1 MSSKRSYSNFLDS
14 SEFPFTIDN
23 NYKIK
28 FPKLFSKLNNSNKI
42 RFWDI
47 YAFLL
52 NNKEKINLTNDL
64 TNLSN
69 FNELKLIYP
78 KVKMYIYTEYG
89 QMNGKIT
96 ITEPTIITE
105 GKNIGRSNETSI
117 FTQSLIHMRNL
128 YLKKIKTGYSL
139 KLSNITTENIF
150 PMALQVYDKHKKHI
164 NYPCYIQP
172 KLDGIRLIGK
182 IENSEVKLMSRRL
195 NEFIGFDFIKDE
207 IKLLL
212 ENEPN
217 IILDGELYNH
227 DLSLQQISGI
237 VRNEDKTY
245 PEKLK
250 LKFYIFDCVDLQH
263 NSLTFL
269 DRYEKLKELFRHKTF
284 NYLILTDTIKIHNEK
299 SSDKY
304 YKDFIENGFEGI
316 VYKNLDAKYEYSSY
330 KEIRSYQF
338 LKRKKGYDA
347 EYPIIGFERG
357 IHGKDAD
364 AIIFIM
370 KTESGKEFKAVPND
384 TLKNRK
390 KMYQQALENFDSAF
404 KNKLAT
410 IKFDEYSND
419 NTPLRAKFIA
429 IRDYE

>member
-1 MSSKRSYSNFLDS
+1 MTSKRSYSNFLDS
-14 SEFPFTIDN
+14 NEFPFIVEN
-23 NYKIK
+23 NNKIV

-42 RFWDI
+42 RFWKI

-52 NNKEKINLTNDL
+52 NKKEKINLSLEFTTLDKFND
-64 TNLSN
+64 
-69 FNELKLIYP
+69 LKLIYP
-78 KVKMYIYTEYG
+78 KMKMYIYTEYG
-89 QMNGKIT
+89 QINGKIT

-128 YLKKIKTGYSL
+128 YLKKIKSGYSL
-139 KLSNITTENIF
+139 AISNISSEHIF
-150 PMALQVYDKHKKHI
+150 PMALQIYDKNKKHI
-164 NYPCYIQP
+164 KYPCYIQP
-172 KLDGIRLIGK
+172 KLDGIRLISM
-182 IENSEVKLMSRRL
+182 IEDSEVKLLSRRL
-195 NEFIGFDFIKDE
+195 NEFIGFNLMKEE

-212 ENEPN
+212 ENESN

-227 DLSLQQISGI
+227 DMSLQQISGI
-237 VRNEDKTY
+237 VRNEQEDY
-245 PEKLK
+245 EEKLK
-250 LKFYIFDCVDLQH
+250 LKFYIFDCIDLQN
-263 NSLTFL
+263 NSLTFVE
-269 DRYEKLKELFRHKTF
+269 RYEKLKELFRHKTF

-304 YKDFIENGFEGI
+304 YKDFIDNGYEGI
-316 VYKNLDAKYEYSSY
+316 VYKNLDAKYEYSNY

-347 EYPIIGFERG
+347 EYPIVGFEAG
-357 IHGKDAD
+357 IHGKDKD

-370 KTESGKEFKAVPND
+370 NTPNGKQFKAVPND

-390 KMYQQALENFDSAF
+390 KMYTFALDNFDTAY

-410 IKFDEYSND
+410 IKFDEFSRD
-419 NTPLRAKFIA
+419 NVPLRAKFIS

>member
-89 QMNGKIT
+89 QINGKIT

-150 PMALQVYDKHKKHI
+150 PMALQVYDKNKKHI

-237 VRNEDKTY
+237 VRNEDDSY
-245 PEKLK
+245 SEKLK
-250 LKFYIFDCVDLQH
+250 LKFYIFDCVDLEH
-263 NSLTFL
+263 NSLTFS

-299 SSDKY
+299 ISDKY
-304 YKDFIENGFEGI
+304 YKEYIENGFEGI

-370 KTESGKEFKAVPND
+370 STDDGHTFKSVPND
-384 TLKNRK
+384 TLINRK
-390 KMYQQALENFDSAF
+390 KMYKLALENFDNLY

-410 IKFDEYSND
+410 IKFDEYSKIGI
-419 NTPLRAKFIA
+419 PLRAKFIA

>member
-14 SEFPFTIDN
+14 EEFPFTIDN
-23 NYKIK
+23 NYKIR

-42 RFWDI
+42 RFWEI

-52 NNKEKINLTNDL
+52 NKKEKINLTSEL
-64 TNLSN
+64 TNLET

-78 KVKMYIYTEYG
+78 KATMYIYTEYG
-89 QMNGKIT
+89 QVNGKVT
-96 ITEPTIITE
+96 ITEPTIIIE
-105 GKNIGRSNETSI
+105 GKNLGKSNETSI
-117 FTQSLIHMRNL
+117 LTQSLIHMRNL
-128 YLKKIKTGYSL
+128 YLKKIKSGYSL
-139 KLSNITTENIF
+139 KIANITTDNIF

-164 NYPCYIQP
+164 KYPCYIQP
-172 KLDGIRLIGK
+172 KLDGIRLISK

-195 NEFIGFDFIKDE
+195 NEFIGFNFIKEE

-212 ENEPN
+212 ENETD
-217 IILDGELYNH
+217 ILLDGELYNH
-227 DLSLQQISGI
+227 ELSLQQISGI
-237 VRNEDKTY
+237 VRSEDENY
-245 PEKLK
+245 EDKLK

-263 NSLTFL
+263 HSLTFSE
-269 DRYEKLKELFRHKTF
+269 RYEKLKELFHHKTF
-284 NYLILTDTIKIHNEK
+284 NYLILTETIKIHNEK
-299 SSDKY
+299 SSDEY
-304 YKDFIENGFEGI
+304 YKDYIEDGFEGI
-316 VYKNLDAKYEYSSY
+316 VYKNLDAKYEYSNY

-347 EYPIIGFERG
+347 EYSIIGYERG
-357 IHGKDAD
+357 IHGKDTD

-370 KTESGKEFKAVPND
+370 KTESGKAFKAVPND

-390 KMYQQALENFDSAF
+390 KMYKQALENFDSTF

-419 NTPLRAKFIA
+419 NVPLRAKFIS

>member
-14 SEFPFTIDN
+14 EEFPFTIDN
-23 NYKIK
+23 NYKIR

-42 RFWDI
+42 RFWEI

-52 NNKEKINLTNDL
+52 NKKEKINLTSEL
-64 TNLSN
+64 TNLET

-78 KVKMYIYTEYG
+78 KATMYIYTEYG
-89 QMNGKIT
+89 QVNGKVT
-96 ITEPTIITE
+96 ITEPTIIIE
-105 GKNIGRSNETSI
+105 GKNLGKSNETSI
-117 FTQSLIHMRNL
+117 LTQSLIHMRNL
-128 YLKKIKTGYSL
+128 YLKKIKSGYSL
-139 KLSNITTENIF
+139 KIANITTDNIF

-164 NYPCYIQP
+164 KYPCYIQP
-172 KLDGIRLIGK
+172 KLDGIRLISK

-195 NEFIGFDFIKDE
+195 NEFIGFNFIKEE

-212 ENEPN
+212 ENEQD
-217 IILDGELYNH
+217 ILLDGELYNH
-227 DLSLQQISGI
+227 ELSLQQISGI
-237 VRNEDKTY
+237 VRSEDENY
-245 PEKLK
+245 EDKLK

-263 NSLTFL
+263 HSLTFSE
-269 DRYEKLKELFRHKTF
+269 RYEKLKELFHHKTF
-284 NYLILTDTIKIHNEK
+284 NYLILTETIKIHNEK
-299 SSDKY
+299 SSDEY
-304 YKDFIENGFEGI
+304 YKDYIEDGFEGI
-316 VYKNLDAKYEYSSY
+316 VYKNLDAKYEYSNY

-347 EYPIIGFERG
+347 EYPIIGYERG
-357 IHGKDAD
+357 IHGKDTD

-384 TLKNRK
+384 TLINRK
-390 KMYQQALENFDSAF
+390 KMYKLALENFDTLY

-419 NTPLRAKFIA
+419 NVPLRAKFIS

>member
-1 MSSKRSYSNFLDS
+1 MSTKRSYSNFLDS
-14 SEFPFTIDN
+14 KEFPFTIDN

-28 FPKLFSKLNNSNKI
+28 FPKLFSKVNNSNKI
-42 RFWDI
+42 RFWEI

-52 NNKEKINLTNDL
+52 NKKDKINLTPGL
-64 TNLSN
+64 TNLET
-69 FNELKLIYP
+69 FNELKSTYP

-89 QMNGKIT
+89 QVNGKIT

-105 GKNIGRSNETSI
+105 GKNIGKSNETSI
-117 FTQSLIHMRNL
+117 LTQSLIHMRNL

-139 KLSNITTENIF
+139 KVSNITTDNIF

-164 NYPCYIQP
+164 KYPCYIQP
-172 KLDGIRLIGK
+172 KLDGIRLISK
-182 IENSEVKLMSRRL
+182 IENSEVKLLSRRL
-195 NEFIGFDFIKDE
+195 NEFIGFNFIKEE

-227 DLSLQQISGI
+227 NLSLQQISGI
-237 VRNEDKTY
+237 VRSEDENNE
-245 PEKLK
+245 EKLK

-263 NSLTFL
+263 HSLTFSE
-269 DRYEKLKELFRHKTF
+269 RYDKLKELFRHKTF

-304 YKDFIENGFEGI
+304 YKDYIEAGFEGI

-347 EYPIIGFERG
+347 EYPIIGFEQG
-357 IHGKDAD
+357 TNGKDMG
-364 AIIFIM
+364 AIIFTM
-370 KTESGKEFKAVPND
+370 KTELGKEFKSVPND
-384 TLKNRK
+384 TLINRK
-390 KMYQQALENFDSAF
+390 KMYKLALENFDTLY

-410 IKFDEYSND
+410 IKFDEYSKD
-419 NTPLRAKFIA
+419 GIPLRAKFIA

>member
-14 SEFPFTIDN
+14 EEFPFTIEN

-42 RFWDI
+42 RFWEI

-52 NNKEKINLTNDL
+52 HKKEKINLTSEL
-64 TNLSN
+64 TNLET
-69 FNELKLIYP
+69 FNELKSLYP
-78 KVKMYIYTEYG
+78 KAKMYLYTEYG
-89 QMNGKIT
+89 QVNGKVT
-96 ITEPTIITE
+96 ITEPTIIIE
-105 GKNIGRSNETSI
+105 GKNLGKSNETSML
-117 FTQSLIHMRNL
+117 TQSLIHMRNL

-139 KLSNITTENIF
+139 KVANITTDNLF

-164 NYPCYIQP
+164 KYPCYIQP
-172 KLDGIRLIGK
+172 KLDGIRLISK
-182 IENSEVKLMSRRL
+182 IENSEVKLLSRRL
-195 NEFIGFDFIKDE
+195 NEFIGFDFIKEE

-227 DLSLQQISGI
+227 ELSLQQISGI
-237 VRNEDKTY
+237 VRSEDKNY
-245 PEKLK
+245 EEKLK
-250 LKFYIFDCVDLQH
+250 LKFYIFDCVDLQQH
-263 NSLTFL
+263 SLTFSE
-269 DRYEKLKELFRHKTF
+269 RYEKLKELFRHKTF

-304 YKDFIENGFEGI
+304 YKDYIEDGFEGI

-347 EYPIIGFERG
+347 EYPIIGFEQG
-357 IHGKDAD
+357 SNGKDVG

-390 KMYQQALENFDSAF
+390 KMFQQALENFDSLF

>member
-14 SEFPFTIDN
+14 EEFQFTIDN
-23 NYKIK
+23 NYKIR

-42 RFWDI
+42 RFWEI

-52 NNKEKINLTNDL
+52 NKKEKINLTSEL
-64 TNLSN
+64 TNLET

-78 KVKMYIYTEYG
+78 KATMYIYTEYG
-89 QMNGKIT
+89 QVNGKVT
-96 ITEPTIITE
+96 ITEPTIIIE
-105 GKNIGRSNETSI
+105 GKNLGKSNETSI
-117 FTQSLIHMRNL
+117 LTQSLIHMRNL
-128 YLKKIKTGYSL
+128 YLKKIKSGYSL
-139 KLSNITTENIF
+139 KIANITTDNIF

-164 NYPCYIQP
+164 KYPCYIQP
-172 KLDGIRLIGK
+172 KLDGIRLISK

-195 NEFIGFDFIKDE
+195 NEFIGFNFIKEE

-212 ENEPN
+212 ENDPD
-217 IILDGELYNH
+217 ILLDGELYNH
-227 DLSLQQISGI
+227 ELSLQQISGI
-237 VRNEDKTY
+237 VRSEDENY
-245 PEKLK
+245 EDKLK

-263 NSLTFL
+263 HSLTFSE
-269 DRYEKLKELFRHKTF
+269 RYEKLKELFRHKTF
-284 NYLILTDTIKIHNEK
+284 NYLILTETIKIHNEK
-299 SSDKY
+299 SSDEY
-304 YKDFIENGFEGI
+304 YKDYIEDGFEGI
-316 VYKNLDAKYEYSSY
+316 VYKNLDAKYEYSNY

-347 EYPIIGFERG
+347 EYPIIGYERG
-357 IHGKDAD
+357 IHGKDTD

-390 KMYQQALENFDSAF
+390 KMYKQALENFDSTF

-419 NTPLRAKFIA
+419 NVPLRAKFIS

>member
-14 SEFPFTIDN
+14 EEFPFTIDN
-23 NYKIK
+23 NYKIR

-42 RFWDI
+42 RFWEI

-52 NNKEKINLTNDL
+52 NKKEKINLTSEL
-64 TNLSN
+64 TNLET

-78 KVKMYIYTEYG
+78 KATMYIYTEYG
-89 QMNGKIT
+89 QVNGKVT
-96 ITEPTIITE
+96 ITEPTIIIE
-105 GKNIGRSNETSI
+105 GKNLGKSNETSI
-117 FTQSLIHMRNL
+117 LTQSLIHMRNL
-128 YLKKIKTGYSL
+128 YLKKIKSGYSL
-139 KLSNITTENIF
+139 KIANITTDNIF

-164 NYPCYIQP
+164 KYPCYIQP
-172 KLDGIRLIGK
+172 KLDGIRLISK

-195 NEFIGFDFIKDE
+195 NEFIGFNFIKEE

-212 ENEPN
+212 ENEPD
-217 IILDGELYNH
+217 ILLDGELYNH
-227 DLSLQQISGI
+227 ELSLQQISGI
-237 VRNEDKTY
+237 VRSEDENY
-245 PEKLK
+245 EDKLK

-263 NSLTFL
+263 HSLTFSE
-269 DRYEKLKELFRHKTF
+269 RYEKLKELFHHKTF
-284 NYLILTDTIKIHNEK
+284 NYLILTETIKIHNEK
-299 SSDKY
+299 SSDEY
-304 YKDFIENGFEGI
+304 YKDYIEDGFEGI
-316 VYKNLDAKYEYSSY
+316 VYKNLDAKYEYSNY

-347 EYPIIGFERG
+347 EYPIIGFEQG
-357 IHGKDAD
+357 INGKDVG

-370 KTESGKEFKAVPND
+370 KTESRKEFKAVPND

-390 KMYQQALENFDSAF
+390 KMYKQALDNFDSTF

-419 NTPLRAKFIA
+419 NVPLRAKFIS

>member
-14 SEFPFTIDN
+14 EEFPFTIDN
-23 NYKIK
+23 NYKIR

-42 RFWDI
+42 RFWEI

-52 NNKEKINLTNDL
+52 NKKEKINLTSEL
-64 TNLSN
+64 TNLET

-78 KVKMYIYTEYG
+78 KATMYIYTEYG
-89 QMNGKIT
+89 QVNGKVT
-96 ITEPTIITE
+96 ITEPTIIIE
-105 GKNIGRSNETSI
+105 GKNLGKSNETSI
-117 FTQSLIHMRNL
+117 LTQSLIHMRNL
-128 YLKKIKTGYSL
+128 YLKKIKSGYSL
-139 KLSNITTENIF
+139 KIANITTDNIF

-164 NYPCYIQP
+164 KYPCYIQP
-172 KLDGIRLIGK
+172 KLDGIRLISK

-195 NEFIGFDFIKDE
+195 NEFIGFNFIKEE

-212 ENEPN
+212 ENDPD
-217 IILDGELYNH
+217 ILLDGELYNH
-227 DLSLQQISGI
+227 ELSLQQISGI
-237 VRNEDKTY
+237 VRSEDENY
-245 PEKLK
+245 EDKLK

-263 NSLTFL
+263 HSLTFSE
-269 DRYEKLKELFRHKTF
+269 RYEKLKELFHHKTF
-284 NYLILTDTIKIHNEK
+284 NYLILTETIKIHNEK
-299 SSDKY
+299 SSDEY
-304 YKDFIENGFEGI
+304 YKDYIEDGFEGI
-316 VYKNLDAKYEYSSY
+316 VYKNLDAKYEYSNY

-347 EYPIIGFERG
+347 EYSIIGYERG
-357 IHGKDAD
+357 IHGKDTD

-370 KTESGKEFKAVPND
+370 KTESGKAFKAVPND

-390 KMYQQALENFDSAF
+390 KMYKQALENFDSTF

-419 NTPLRAKFIA
+419 NVPLRAKFIS

>member
-14 SEFPFTIDN
+14 EEFPFTIDN
-23 NYKIK
+23 NYKIR

-42 RFWDI
+42 RFWEI

-52 NNKEKINLTNDL
+52 NKKEKINLTSEL
-64 TNLSN
+64 TNLET

-78 KVKMYIYTEYG
+78 KATMYIYTEYG
-89 QMNGKIT
+89 QVNGKVT
-96 ITEPTIITE
+96 ITEPTIIIE
-105 GKNIGRSNETSI
+105 GKNLGKSNETSI
-117 FTQSLIHMRNL
+117 LTQSLIHMRNL
-128 YLKKIKTGYSL
+128 YLKKIKSGYSL
-139 KLSNITTENIF
+139 KIANITTDNIF

-164 NYPCYIQP
+164 KYPCYIQP
-172 KLDGIRLIGK
+172 KLDGIRLISK

-195 NEFIGFDFIKDE
+195 NEFIGFNFIKEE

-212 ENEPN
+212 ENDPD
-217 IILDGELYNH
+217 ILLDGELYNH
-227 DLSLQQISGI
+227 ELSLQQISGI
-237 VRNEDKTY
+237 VRSEDENY
-245 PEKLK
+245 EDKLK

-263 NSLTFL
+263 HSLTFSE
-269 DRYEKLKELFRHKTF
+269 RYEKLKELFRHKTF
-284 NYLILTDTIKIHNEK
+284 NYLILTETIKIHNEK
-299 SSDKY
+299 SSDEY
-304 YKDFIENGFEGI
+304 YKDYIEDGFEGI
-316 VYKNLDAKYEYSSY
+316 VYKNLDAKYEYSNY

-338 LKRKKGYDA
+338 LKRKKSYDA
-347 EYPIIGFERG
+347 EFLIVGFERG
-357 IHGKDAD
+357 IHGKDTD

-390 KMYQQALENFDSAF
+390 KMYKQALENFDSTF

-419 NTPLRAKFIA
+419 NVPLRAKFIS

>member
-14 SEFPFTIDN
+14 EEFPFTIDN
-23 NYKIK
+23 NYKIR

-42 RFWDI
+42 RFWEI

-52 NNKEKINLTNDL
+52 NKKEKINLTSEL
-64 TNLSN
+64 TNLET

-78 KVKMYIYTEYG
+78 KATMYIYTEYG
-89 QMNGKIT
+89 QVNGKVT
-96 ITEPTIITE
+96 ITEPTIIIE
-105 GKNIGRSNETSI
+105 GKNLGKSNETSI
-117 FTQSLIHMRNL
+117 LTQSLIHMRNL
-128 YLKKIKTGYSL
+128 YLKKIKSGYSL
-139 KLSNITTENIF
+139 KIANITTDNIF

-164 NYPCYIQP
+164 KYPCYIQP
-172 KLDGIRLIGK
+172 KLDGIRLISK

-195 NEFIGFDFIKDE
+195 NEFIGFNFIKEE

-212 ENEPN
+212 ENEQE
-217 IILDGELYNH
+217 ILLDGELYNH
-227 DLSLQQISGI
+227 ELSLQQISGI
-237 VRNEDKTY
+237 VRSEDENY
-245 PEKLK
+245 EDKLK

-263 NSLTFL
+263 HSLTFSE
-269 DRYEKLKELFRHKTF
+269 RYEKLKELFHHKTF
-284 NYLILTDTIKIHNEK
+284 NYLILTETIKIHNEK
-299 SSDKY
+299 SSDEY
-304 YKDFIENGFEGI
+304 YKDYIEDGFEGI
-316 VYKNLDAKYEYSSY
+316 VYKNLDAKYEYSNY

-347 EYPIIGFERG
+347 EYPIIGFEQG
-357 IHGKDAD
+357 INGKDVG

-390 KMYQQALENFDSAF
+390 KMYKQALENFDSTF

-419 NTPLRAKFIA
+419 NVPLRAKFIS

>member
-14 SEFPFTIDN
+14 EEFQFTIDN
-23 NYKIK
+23 NYKIR

-42 RFWDI
+42 RFWEI

-52 NNKEKINLTNDL
+52 NKKEKINLTSEL
-64 TNLSN
+64 TNLET

-78 KVKMYIYTEYG
+78 KATMYIYTEYG
-89 QMNGKIT
+89 QVNGKVT
-96 ITEPTIITE
+96 ITEPTIIIE
-105 GKNIGRSNETSI
+105 GKNLGKSNETSI
-117 FTQSLIHMRNL
+117 LTQSLIHMRNL
-128 YLKKIKTGYSL
+128 YLKKIKSGYSL
-139 KLSNITTENIF
+139 KITNITTDNIF

-164 NYPCYIQP
+164 KYPCYIQP
-172 KLDGIRLIGK
+172 KLDGIRLISK

-195 NEFIGFDFIKDE
+195 NEFIGFNFIKEE

-212 ENEPN
+212 ENDPD
-217 IILDGELYNH
+217 ILLDGELYNH
-227 DLSLQQISGI
+227 ELSLQQISGI
-237 VRNEDKTY
+237 VRSEDENY
-245 PEKLK
+245 EDKLK
-250 LKFYIFDCVDLQH
+250 LKFYIFDCVDLH
-263 NSLTFL
+263 HHSLTFSE
-269 DRYEKLKELFRHKTF
+269 RYEKLKELFRHKTF
-284 NYLILTDTIKIHNEK
+284 NYLILTETIKIHNEK
-299 SSDKY
+299 SSDEY
-304 YKDFIENGFEGI
+304 YKDYIEDGFEGI
-316 VYKNLDAKYEYSSY
+316 VYKNLDAKYEYSNY

-347 EYPIIGFERG
+347 EYPIIGYERG
-357 IHGKDAD
+357 IHGKDTD

-370 KTESGKEFKAVPND
+370 KTESGKDFKAVPND

-390 KMYQQALENFDSAF
+390 KMYKQALENFDSTF

-419 NTPLRAKFIA
+419 NVPLRAKFIS

>member
-52 NNKEKINLTNDL
+52 NNKEKIILTNDL

-150 PMALQVYDKHKKHI
+150 PMALQVYDKHKKHKQI
-164 NYPCYIQP
+164 NKKY
-172 KLDGIRLIGK
+172 
-182 IENSEVKLMSRRL
+182 
-195 NEFIGFDFIKDE
+195 
-207 IKLLL
+207 
-212 ENEPN
+212 
-217 IILDGELYNH
+217 
-227 DLSLQQISGI
+227 
-237 VRNEDKTY
+237 
-245 PEKLK
+245 
-250 LKFYIFDCVDLQH
+250 KFM
-263 NSLTFL
+263 
-269 DRYEKLKELFRHKTF
+269 
-284 NYLILTDTIKIHNEK
+284 KIH
-299 SSDKY
+299 
-304 YKDFIENGFEGI
+304 
-316 VYKNLDAKYEYSSY
+316 
-330 KEIRSYQF
+330 
-338 LKRKKGYDA
+338 
-347 EYPIIGFERG
+347 
-357 IHGKDAD
+357 
-364 AIIFIM
+364 
-370 KTESGKEFKAVPND
+370 
-384 TLKNRK
+384 
-390 KMYQQALENFDSAF
+390 
-404 KNKLAT
+404 
-410 IKFDEYSND
+410 
-419 NTPLRAKFIA
+419 
-429 IRDYE
+429 

>member
-14 SEFPFTIDN
+14 EEFPFTIDN
-23 NYKIK
+23 NYKIR

-42 RFWDI
+42 RFWEI

-52 NNKEKINLTNDL
+52 NKKEKINLTSEL
-64 TNLSN
+64 TNLEI

-78 KVKMYIYTEYG
+78 KATMYIYTEYG
-89 QMNGKIT
+89 QVNGKVT
-96 ITEPTIITE
+96 ITEPTIIIE
-105 GKNIGRSNETSI
+105 GKNLGKSNETSI
-117 FTQSLIHMRNL
+117 LTQSLIHMRNL
-128 YLKKIKTGYSL
+128 YLKKIKSGYSL
-139 KLSNITTENIF
+139 KITNITTDNIF

-164 NYPCYIQP
+164 KYPCYIQP
-172 KLDGIRLIGK
+172 KLDGIRLISK

-195 NEFIGFDFIKDE
+195 NEFIGFNFIKEE

-212 ENEPN
+212 ENEQD
-217 IILDGELYNH
+217 ILLDGELYNH
-227 DLSLQQISGI
+227 ELSLQQISGI
-237 VRNEDKTY
+237 VRSEDENY
-245 PEKLK
+245 EDKLK

-263 NSLTFL
+263 HSLTFSE
-269 DRYEKLKELFRHKTF
+269 RYEKLKELFHHKTF
-284 NYLILTDTIKIHNEK
+284 NYLILTETIKIHNEK
-299 SSDKY
+299 SSDEY
-304 YKDFIENGFEGI
+304 YKDYIEDGFEGI
-316 VYKNLDAKYEYSSY
+316 VYKNLDAKYEYSNY

-347 EYPIIGFERG
+347 EYPIIGFEQG
-357 IHGKDAD
+357 INGKDVG

-390 KMYQQALENFDSAF
+390 KMYKQALENFDSTF

-419 NTPLRAKFIA
+419 NVPLRAKFIS